1 MSGIP
6 SDVAASSL
14 QAGYQAREAAKLGSK
29 ERSGTVGA
37 DGGRERKVDEAG
49 EVVETS
55 DHDTQVFADAD
66 GAGSQGRSA
75 EEEEAAGTAD
85 DKPTTS
91 ESGGISHDADGTPHL
106 DLEA

>member
-6 SDVAASSL
+6 SDIAASSL
-14 QAGYQAREAAKLGSK
+14 QAGHQAREMAKLGSK
-29 ERSGTVGA
+29 ERSGAAGA

-55 DHDTQVFADAD
+55 DNDTQVFADGD
-66 GAGSQGRSA
+66 GAGSQGRNI
-75 EEEEAAGTAD
+75 EEEAVETD
-85 DKPTTS
+85 DEPTTPDV
-91 ESGGISHDADGTPHL
+91 GGISHDADGNPHL

>member
-75 EEEEAAGTAD
+75 EDEAARTAD
-85 DKPTTS
+85 EEPTAP
-91 ESGGISHDADGTPHL
+91 ELDGISHDADGNPHL

>member
-6 SDVAASSL
+6 SDIAASAL
-14 QAGYQAREAAKLGSK
+14 QAGYQAREAAKLGTK

-66 GAGSQGRSA
+66 GAGSQGRSV
-75 EEEEAAGTAD
+75 EEEAAGAVAE
-85 DKPTTS
+85 KPTTA
-91 ESGGISHDADGTPHL
+91 ESDGISHDADGNTHL

>member
-6 SDVAASSL
+6 SDIAASSL

-29 ERSGTVGA
+29 ERSGTAGA
-37 DGGRERKVDEAG
+37 DGDRTRRVDEAG

-55 DHDTQVFADAD
+55 DNDTQVYADAD
-66 GAGSQGRSA
+66 GAGSQGRA
-75 EEEEAAGTAD
+75 AEEEAAEATAEE
-85 DKPTTS
+85 PTPP
-91 ESGGISHDADGTPHL
+91 ESDGLSHDADGHPHL